1 MDNKKPNALIN
12 RIIWIDEKIN
22 NKENKIYQSEFKR
35 IFPNIKFEFLSS
47 FTEYTD
53 TNLKEKLYFEPYIII
68 ISGGY
73 YYKLIE
79 SPGVSE
85 YYIPKNNCRYKFERF
100 NWSLLCPPFI
110 PFMFLGLFLTFDNK
124 FFQNWNTTLPILLI
138 FSSVDFKQ
146 KNPTLK
152 NVFTNFEQI
161 INFIK
166 SSNDKINSKLKLYPV
181 NVNQS
186 FNYDNLFTF
195 EVIESNEE
203 LILPAIYSEI
213 NKEVV
218 EINTDDILTFNEYIL
233 KNCFQKDLGNL
244 IFPLLF
250 FKDTNILR
258 NVHYWLMAYS
268 LESNFYKK
276 MNNSFMKDIN
286 NNEFSIFLKV
296 LYDNLRK
303 GSLYTNLSKTLFR
316 CSKITKNEFD
326 KIKEAF
332 QRGKKVLYYSKTFLS
347 FSKKYSQAE
356 KFLSKSSESSSVYSI
371 IYELESCYFDY
382 SYFKPSN
389 IDLEGTSFFP
399 KEKEVLFLPFS
410 FFVISEIGEGII
422 KDGIKAK
429 SIKLSYL
436 GKYSKEIV
444 KEIQNID
451 DIQKFIKEREMGKSL
466 VNTILLKKLEQ
477 NFNNEKKVELK
488 VTMFDKI
495 KEVVGQIFTDIKK
508 TEWQKY
514 HKQKYHPIK
523 EEPCMSSAK

>member
-1 MDNKKPNALIN
+1 MQNLPNALIN
-12 RIIWIDEKIN
+12 KIIWIDEKIN
-22 NKENKIYQSEFKR
+22 NKENKIYQNEFKR
-35 IFPNIKFEFLSS
+35 IFPNIKFEFLSY
-47 FTEYTD
+47 FDEYAD
-53 TNLKEKLYFEPYIII
+53 ANLEKKLYFEPYIII

-73 YYKLIE
+73 YYTLKE

-85 YYIPKNNCRYKFERF
+85 YYIPKNNCLYKFVRF
-100 NWSLLCPPFI
+100 SWSLLNFVTYTS
-110 PFMFLGLFLTFDNK
+110 G
-124 FFQNWNTTLPILLI
+124 FFKNWNTTLPILLI

-166 SSNDKINSKLKLYPV
+166 SSNDKINLKLKLYPV
-181 NVNQS
+181 NENQS

-203 LILPAIYSEI
+203 LILPAIYSDI
-213 NKEVV
+213 NKRVI
-218 EINTDDILTFNEYIL
+218 EINTDDIITFNEYIL

-250 FKDTNILR
+250 FKDTDILR

-276 MNNSFMKDIN
+276 INNLFMKDIN
-286 NNEFSIFLKV
+286 NNEISIFLKV
-296 LYDNLRK
+296 LYDTLRK
-303 GSLYTNLSKTLFR
+303 SSLKTCFSKSLFR

-332 QRGKKVLYYSKTFLS
+332 QSGKKVLYYSKTFLS
-347 FSKKYSQAE
+347 FSKEYSQAK

-371 IYELESCYFDY
+371 IYELESCYFKY
-382 SYFKPSN
+382 SYFEPSN
-389 IDLEGTSFFP
+389 IDLRDTSFFP
-399 KEKEVLFLPFS
+399 QEKEVLFLPFS

-422 KDGIKAK
+422 KDDIKTK

-451 DIQKFIKEREMGKSL
+451 DIQKFIKEREKGKSL

-508 TEWQKY
+508 IEWKKY
-514 HKQKYHPIK
+514 MPTKK
-523 EEPCMSSAK
+523 EEPMLSAV